1 MRLNMEHDVS
11 ALTLRTGSDR
21 ERGAAIIIAIMV
33 SLILAFLGLGL
44 LLQTSLGMQAAG
56 TDRWVVRALY
66 AADAGAQA
74 EIATLANGA
83 VGMGSFVLADDTALP
98 GMLNGQYNITVSDVC
113 ELQTAT
119 DAYDPLEG
127 AFYEVGK
134 WKARHVHFRSTATRD
149 VGLLVGLTQAT
160 IVQDVRVQVID
171 VDTYIPAPTCN

>member
-1 MRLNMEHDVS
+1 MEHEASDMTVQ
-11 ALTLRTGSDR
+11 TGSDR

-98 GMLNGQYNITVSDVC
+98 GMLNGQYDITVSDVC
-113 ELQTAT
+113 KLQTAT
-119 DAYDPLEG
+119 DAFNPEDG
-127 AFYEVGK
+127 GFYEIGK

-160 IVQDVRVQVID
+160 IVQDVTVQPVD
-171 VDTYIPAPTCN
+171 VATYIPAPDCF

>member
-1 MRLNMEHDVS
+1 MEHEVNPFARPS
-11 ALTLRTGSDR
+11 GSDR

-33 SLILAFLGLGL
+33 ALILAFLGLGL

-74 EIATLANGA
+74 EIATLRNGA

-98 GMLNGQYNITVSDVC
+98 GMLNGQYNVTVSDVC

-119 DAYDPLEG
+119 DAFNPEDG
-127 AFYEVGK
+127 SFYEVGK
-134 WKARHVHFRSTATRD
+134 WKARYVHFRSTATRD

-160 IVQDVRVQVID
+160 IVQDVMVQPVD
-171 VDTYIPAPTCN
+171 VETYVPAPNCY